1 MTTGDVTVLSIGTT
15 HPWNVA
21 GTGLD
26 LRIGTELGV
35 RVLSVVAAVSAQ
47 DARGVHALEPLSAAI
62 IRAQLDAIDWD
73 LVDAVRV
80 GALGSAAAVQLV
92 AQAIRGAD
100 LPAVIDPV
108 LAASGG
114 GALADDATQR
124 AIGDDLLSLP
134 QAIVTPNLAEASAL
148 LGREVG
154 RAQLVDAARELR
166 SRGAR
171 AVLLK
176 GGHLSGE
183 PSDVL
188 ADADGVETFAGGR
201 IPGDM
206 RGTGC
211 TLAMALA
218 CALARGDEL
227 RAAVRFARAF
237 VRERIAHAVQ
247 VDGMRAA
254 Y

>member
-1 MTTGDVTVLSIGTT
+1 MTVLSIGTT

-35 RVLSVVAAVSAQ
+35 RVLSVIAAVSAQ
-47 DARGVHALEPLSAAI
+47 DARGVHALAPIAADM
-62 IRAQLDAIDWD
+62 IRAQLDAIRWD

-80 GALGSAAAVQLV
+80 GALGSAAAVHEIARAL
-92 AQAIRGAD
+92 AAAD

-108 LAASGG
+108 FTATGG
-114 GALADDATQR
+114 GALADDATR
-124 AIGDDLLSLP
+124 VAIGEELLPLRL
-134 QAIVTPNLAEASAL
+134 AIVTPNLEEASAL
-148 LGREVG
+148 LGREIG
-154 RAQLVDAARELR
+154 RAQLIDAALELR

-176 GGHLSGE
+176 GGHLAGE

-188 ADADGVETFAGGR
+188 ADADGVEMFAGGR

-218 CALARGDEL
+218 CALARGDGL
-227 RAAVRFARAF
+227 REAVRFARSF

>member
-1 MTTGDVTVLSIGTT
+1 MGEVTVLTIGTT

-21 GTGLD
+21 GVGLD
-26 LRIGTELGV
+26 LRIGAALGA
-35 RVLSVVAAVSAQ
+35 RVFSVLAAISAQ
-47 DARGVHALEPLSAAI
+47 DARGVHALEPLS
-62 IRAQLDAIDWD
+62 RTTVQAQLEAIPWN
-73 LVDAVRV
+73 LVGAVRV
-80 GALGSAAAVQLV
+80 GALGSPDAVHAVAAALAV
-92 AQAIRGAD
+92 RE
-100 LPAVIDPV
+100 LPVVVDPV
-108 LAASGG
+108 VSATGS
-114 GALADDATQR
+114 GALAGEGTLG
-124 AIGDDLLSLP
+124 AIGAELLILP
-134 QAIVTPNLAEASAL
+134 QVVLTPNLDEAVAL
-148 LGREVG
+148 LGREIG
-154 RAQLVDAARELR
+154 RAQLVDAAVELR

-176 GGHLSGE
+176 GGHLAGE

-188 ADADGVETFAGGR
+188 ADRDGVETFSGQR
-201 IPGDM
+201 ISGEM

-218 CALARGDEL
+218 FALARGDEL